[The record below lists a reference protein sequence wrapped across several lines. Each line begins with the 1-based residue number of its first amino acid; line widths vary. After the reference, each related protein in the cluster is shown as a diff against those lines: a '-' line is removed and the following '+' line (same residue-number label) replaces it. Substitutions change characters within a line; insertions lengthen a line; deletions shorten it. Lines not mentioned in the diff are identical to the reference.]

1 MLIYQFSKMER
12 LDAWRVK
19 LSPPFWGQSAGFVAA
34 APSILQSG
42 TLSEE
47 RRRRVH
53 VPSNRPWPWSRA
65 ASCLVHFAKDTLCAC
80 VLPFPLHPF
89 LSSWSP
95 SVSPF
100 THTLPLSFPPSLFSL
115 SLSFCSLSPSLA
127 RLFQYSIFIIRFQ
140 LLVSR
145 IVWLGRVRSHSIE

>member
-47 RRRRVH
+47 RRRPVESSLTLK
-53 VPSNRPWPWSRA
+53 PSCILPRAFREGYALRLRA
-65 ASCLVHFAKDTLCAC
+65 AISSPSLSFILVAFR
-80 VLPFPLHPF
+80 LPFYPYSCSL
-89 LSSWSP
+89 P
-95 SVSPF
+95 S
-100 THTLPLSFPPSLFSL
+100 SFPPSLFSL